1 MGKFDDEER
10 EHYNLYM
17 ISIAP
22 SLLSA
27 NFAILGEEV
36 AKVTDAGADYIHFD
50 VMDGQFVP
58 NITFGPMILSAIR
71 PFSSLPFEAHLMIV
85 DPVQYWKIFADAGA
99 DIIGFH
105 IEQDFDHLALSREI
119 QKAGKK
125 SCVVINPPTELHLLD
140 PLLPVVDQILVM
152 TVNPGFGGQKF
163 IHDGLQKIEHLAER
177 REKQRYS
184 YLIEVD
190 GGINVETAK
199 LASSAGADILVAG
212 SFIFGSKDYQD
223 TIRRLRCG

>member
-85 DPVQYWKIFADAGA
+85 DPVQY
-99 DIIGFH
+99 
-105 IEQDFDHLALSREI
+105 
-119 QKAGKK
+119 
-125 SCVVINPPTELHLLD
+125 
-140 PLLPVVDQILVM
+140 
-152 TVNPGFGGQKF
+152 
-163 IHDGLQKIEHLAER
+163 
-177 REKQRYS
+177 
-184 YLIEVD
+184 
-190 GGINVETAK
+190 
-199 LASSAGADILVAG
+199 
-212 SFIFGSKDYQD
+212 
-223 TIRRLRCG
+223 